1 MGRGKTEKR
10 ESDVFS
16 KETFG
21 MVLIL
26 FSTLALVCLFTR
38 EAVFSTVGQAVNGF
52 LLGVFGWFAFPF
64 FFWAIVMGVYLVAGK
79 ALRISAENRLFSYLI
94 VVLAFF
100 LTHAVTSASLL
111 SEGYGAYLSACYG
124 AGAEGAAG
132 ATGGGWLF
140 GLLDGLI
147 MSLIT
152 PVGCYVLLSVLIAL
166 CLYGLG
172 RSLYF
177 RGGKARAPRAKK
189 VREAPVR
196 RKEEPQ
202 DEAPEEEEEAPSG
215 PQLYYRE
222 DNFELKTR
230 RQQEKTKNDSFRILY
245 PNRP

>member
-1 MGRGKTEKR
+1 MRACDRGILLNAMGRGKKEKR

-79 ALRISAENRLFSYLI
+79 ALRISAKNRLFSYLI

-140 GLLDGLI
+140 GLLGRADHVFDHARRLLRPALR
-147 MSLIT
+147 SDRAL
-152 PVGCYVLLSVLIAL
+152 PVRTGQKPVFPRRK
-166 CLYGLG
+166 G
-172 RSLYF
+172 
-177 RGGKARAPRAKK
+177 ARAAREEGARGSRSPERRA
-189 VREAPVR
+189 A
-196 RKEEPQ
+196 
-202 DEAPEEEEEAPSG
+202 G
-215 PQLYYRE
+215 
-222 DNFELKTR
+222 
-230 RQQEKTKNDSFRILY
+230 
-245 PNRP
+245 

>member
-1 MGRGKTEKR
+1 MGRGKKEKR

-79 ALRISAENRLFSYLI
+79 ALRISAKNRLFSYLI

-111 SEGYGAYLSACYG
+111 SEGYGAYL
-124 AGAEGAAG
+124 
-132 ATGGGWLF
+132 
-140 GLLDGLI
+140 
-147 MSLIT
+147 
-152 PVGCYVLLSVLIAL
+152 
-166 CLYGLG
+166 
-172 RSLYF
+172 
-177 RGGKARAPRAKK
+177 
-189 VREAPVR
+189 
-196 RKEEPQ
+196 
-202 DEAPEEEEEAPSG
+202 
-215 PQLYYRE
+215 
-222 DNFELKTR
+222 
-230 RQQEKTKNDSFRILY
+230 
-245 PNRP
+245 